1 VVAAPRGKRARPPPA
16 PRRPVAP
23 ASAGRA
29 RDARRELG
37 AQGEALAAAHL
48 RGCGF
53 AIVARNQR
61 TRHGEIDLIA
71 FDGHTL
77 VFAEVKTRRVPN
89 AGPRGDAEPLL
100 TVLKPRQ
107 RARLRR
113 LSAAWLAHAGRRVPF
128 AHTIRFDAIGV
139 AIDGRGALQ
148 HLEHIP
154 AAW

>member
-1 VVAAPRGKRARPPPA
+1 VH
-16 PRRPVAP
+16 
-23 ASAGRA
+23 ASPQPT

-37 AQGEALAAAHL
+37 RAGESLAAAHL
-48 RGCGF
+48 RGLGF

-77 VFAEVKTRRVPN
+77 VFAEVKTRRVPTR
-89 AGPRGDAEPLL
+89 PRLEIEPLL
-100 TVLKPRQ
+100 AALSPRQ

-113 LSAAWLAHAGRRVPF
+113 LSAAWLAREDRSVPF
-128 AHTIRFDAIGV
+128 AQAIRFDAIGV
-139 AIDGRGALQ
+139 AIDGTGALRG
-148 HLEHIP
+148 LEHIP

>member
-1 VVAAPRGKRARPPPA
+1 MDLRPQP
-16 PRRPVAP
+16 
-23 ASAGRA
+23 G

-37 AQGEALAAAHL
+37 RAGEALAAAHL
-48 RGCGF
+48 RRRGF

-77 VFAEVKTRRVPN
+77 VFAEVKTRRVAMGR
-89 AGPRGDAEPLL
+89 AGARRDGEPLL
-100 TVLKPRQ
+100 AALSARQ

-113 LSAAWLAHAGRRVPF
+113 LSAAWLAREGRSVPF
-128 AHTIRFDAIGV
+128 AQAIRFDAIGV
-139 AIDGRGALQ
+139 AIDSTGRLQ
-148 HLEHIP
+148 ELEHIP

>member
-1 VVAAPRGKRARPPPA
+1 VQTPPQ
-16 PRRPVAP
+16 RRSDP
-23 ASAGRA
+23 
-29 RDARRELG
+29 RRELG
-37 AQGEALAAAHL
+37 RAGESLAAEHL

-77 VFAEVKTRRVPN
+77 VFAEVKTRRVR
-89 AGPRGDAEPLL
+89 ARRGRAQRDSEPPLAAL
-100 TVLKPRQ
+100 SPRQ

-113 LSAAWLAHAGRRVPF
+113 LSAAWLAGEGRSLPF
-128 AHTIRFDAIGV
+128 AQAIRFDAIGV
-139 AIDGRGALQ
+139 AIDAGGALRS
-148 HLEHIP
+148 LEHIP